1 MAPAFAR
8 WPLLAAFASLAAVGA
23 AAQDVA
29 TYRNERHGFSL
40 SYPAG
45 TFTPQPNGDDGRS
58 SSRATAMRGCWPA
71 RCPTPTV

>member
-8 WPLLAAFASLAAVGA
+8 WPLLVAFASLAAVGA

-40 SYPAG
+40 TYPAG
-45 TFTPQPNGDDGRS
+45 TFVALAQETES
-58 SSRATAMRGCWPA
+58 LKARAAA
-71 RCPTPTV
+71 RVLEVRDLPEQD